1 MGFYSPIQFSKDP
14 AAPYIEQLLESRQPV
29 ASKPDLHT
37 TMNFERQMLGY
48 IKSGDSDGLM
58 ELFAKGTAVQ
68 DDKGLY

>member
-1 MGFYSPIQFSKDP
+1 
-14 AAPYIEQLLESRQPV
+14 
-29 ASKPDLHT
+29 
-37 TMNFERQMLGY
+37 MNFERQMLGY